1 MRLLVTFLSVLVVAL
16 AAMSAHVGATTAK
29 EGMAGTSMVTE
40 MKMDMG
46 VADPAACPSEM
57 CAKMKECATAS
68 TSATPLAPARSE
80 VSFAPRSELIRLALR
95 SSAVPDSGPPDGIH
109 RPPRLI

>member
-1 MRLLVTFLSVLVVAL
+1 MRLLVTFLCVLVVAL
-16 AAMSAHVGATTAK
+16 ATMTAHVGVTTAK

-46 VADPAACPSEM
+46 VADPTDCPSEM
-57 CAKMKECATAS
+57 CAKMKECAA
-68 TSATPLAPARSE
+68 APAPVTPLAPITSE
-80 VSFAPRSELIRLALR
+80 VSFAPRSELIRLALH
-95 SSAVPDSGPPDGIH
+95 SSAEPDSGPPDGIH

>member
-1 MRLLVTFLSVLVVAL
+1 MRLLATFLSVFVVVL
-16 AAMSAHVGATTAK
+16 AAMSAHVGVTTAN
-29 EGMAGTSMVTE
+29 EGMAGTSTVTE

-46 VADPAACPSEM
+46 AGDPANCPPEM

-68 TSATPLAPARSE
+68 APVTPLAPITSE
-80 VSFAPRSELIRLALR
+80 VSFVPKSELIRLALR

-109 RPPRLI
+109 RPPQLI